1 MAVLASPI
9 MMTVM
14 KSMVRRPYL
23 SPKWPK
29 MAPPMRAEQEADG
42 ERTHGGQQPGDLVV
56 RGEEQRPE
64 HDGGSGAVEEEV
76 IPVDDGA
83 NGAGQRCPPS
93 CLGTDDDGWVVQ
105 GAHGGTPRCSKCGN

>member
-29 MAPPMRAEQEADG
+29 MAPPIGRNRKPTANEPMEAS
-42 ERTHGGQQPGDLVV
+42 RPCDLVV

-64 HDGGSGAVEEEV
+64 NNGGSGAVEEEV
-76 IPVDDGA
+76 VPVDDGA
-83 NGAGQRCPPS
+83 DSAGQRCPP
-93 CLGTDDDGWVVQ
+93 
-105 GAHGGTPRCSKCGN
+105 

>member
-29 MAPPMRAEQEADG
+29 MAPPMGRNRKPTANEPMEASSPATWLSEG
-42 ERTHGGQQPGDLVV
+42 KNNGPNTTAA
-56 RGEEQRPE
+56 
-64 HDGGSGAVEEEV
+64 AV
-76 IPVDDGA
+76 P
-83 NGAGQRCPPS
+83 
-93 CLGTDDDGWVVQ
+93 
-105 GAHGGTPRCSKCGN
+105 